1 MALDTIKPCGATE
14 AAAAEIRPAPP
25 TGASWWGHPPT
36 MDRGAWQATVH
47 GVTESLNKNK
57 ETPTDIIPD
66 KSLKETVN
74 FCDYKITRTILM
86 VVAISTLN

>member
-1 MALDTIKPCGATE
+1 
-14 AAAAEIRPAPP
+14 
-25 TGASWWGHPPT
+25 

-86 VVAISTLN
+86 VVAVSTLIDCFPQLMTLMATAKGLEFI

>member
-1 MALDTIKPCGATE
+1 MKQ
-14 AAAAEIRPAPP
+14 
-25 TGASWWGHPPT
+25 ASRRKWRGLG
-36 MDRGAWQATVH
+36 GAWQATVH